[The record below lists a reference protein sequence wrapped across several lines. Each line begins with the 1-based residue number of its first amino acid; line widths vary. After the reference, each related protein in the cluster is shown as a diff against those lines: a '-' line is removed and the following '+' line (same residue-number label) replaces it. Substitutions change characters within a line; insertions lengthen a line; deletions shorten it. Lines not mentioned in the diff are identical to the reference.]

1 MSNAKISIIL
11 IYKNNEDKIKY
22 CLESIF
28 NQKFCDYE
36 LICINNGSE
45 DKSEE
50 IVQEYKENRENEEVK
65 YCLNKLNSFSFFLH
79 KPSTIYLSFL

>member
-36 LICINNGSE
+36 LI
-45 DKSEE
+45 
-50 IVQEYKENRENEEVK
+50 
-65 YCLNKLNSFSFFLH
+65 
-79 KPSTIYLSFL
+79 